1 MISMLDVI
9 PSTGSIIRLVIQ
21 VLLSPPKGQRFPPV
35 GLCRSH
41 QPMLRTLIDVFYE
54 APLVIDTILRDV

>member
-1 MISMLDVI
+1 MLDVVPI
-9 PSTGSIIRLVIQ
+9 AGSIIKTVIQ
-21 VLLSPPKGQRFPPV
+21 VLLSPIRGQRFPPV

-54 APLVIDTILRDV
+54 APLVIDTILRDI